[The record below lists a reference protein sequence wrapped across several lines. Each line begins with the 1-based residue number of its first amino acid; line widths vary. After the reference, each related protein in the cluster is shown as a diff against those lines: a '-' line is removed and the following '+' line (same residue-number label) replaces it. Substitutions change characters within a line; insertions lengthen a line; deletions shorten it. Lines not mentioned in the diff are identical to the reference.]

1 MLAQGSSMR
10 EYSGVADLGIDFQ
23 NHAST
28 FSGKASIL
36 ILKTHWCW
44 LCMSNIFIMETRP
57 GNHIFSHFKACFCW
71 CFLFVVATIYS
82 IKYIKVSVLSVKKDE
97 TGYKVTVG
105 LRNET
110 DKMIRLTNLHE
121 KKTLQFLDIEGF
133 AVFALGPFDDIN
145 IPTKTAVKNT
155 FCFPADGV
163 PKTIKIYE
171 SEIQINDSVID
182 IK

>member
-1 MLAQGSSMR
+1 MKKFIFVLSLLLSALSYSEEKSPITKAVSSVVS
-10 EYSGVADLGIDFQ
+10 ETVSTGKNILKGVKDGID
-23 NHAST
+23 
-28 FSGKASIL
+28 SGRKEGESLDEAL
-36 ILKTHWCW
+36 IIYNK
-44 LCMSNIFIMETRP
+44 E
-57 GNHIFSHFKACFCW
+57 
-71 CFLFVVATIYS
+71 LFE
-82 IKYIKVSVLSVKKDE
+82 KYVKVSVLSVKKDE

-121 KKTLQFLDIEGF
+121 KKTLQLLDTEGF

-163 PKTIKIYE
+163 PKIIKIYE